1 MGADDNIKTIQLFS
15 EAFGRGDIATI
26 VANVT
31 DDVDW
36 GAEAAG
42 AGAPWYG
49 PHTGPAGV

>member
-36 GAEAAG
+36 GRGGGGCRRDAA
-42 AGAPWYG
+42 PLL
-49 PHTGPAGV
+49 PLP